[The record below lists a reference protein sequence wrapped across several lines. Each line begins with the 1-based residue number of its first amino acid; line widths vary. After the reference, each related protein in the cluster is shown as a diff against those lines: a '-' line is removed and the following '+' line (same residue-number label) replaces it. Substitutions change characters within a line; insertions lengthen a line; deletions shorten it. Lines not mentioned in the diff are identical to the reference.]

1 MSAVQASTRTLN
13 VAFKKIQ
20 NLLRGKN
27 RKADI
32 DMSRESPHKMPD
44 KTSNKPGHE
53 LSVPH
58 LDGHITGGG
67 NELRVISP
75 THSRYTLCVTSW

>member
-1 MSAVQASTRTLN
+1 MGVVQALTRTLN
-13 VAFKKIQ
+13 VASKKIQ
-20 NLLRGKN
+20 NLLCGKN
-27 RKADI
+27 RKADT
-32 DMSRESPHKMPD
+32 DTSRESPHKMPN
-44 KTSNKPGHE
+44 KASNKPGHE

-58 LDGHITGGG
+58 LDRHITGGG